1 MPADGPA
8 CDRDS
13 LEHRNAS
20 DTVPSDLTVYNS
32 RLLLSINDQNMVVN
46 ETSEMQGN
54 EEGVEFKQAVEIFH
68 CDSDKEKS
76 WVSN

>member
-1 MPADGPA
+1 MPADEPA

-46 ETSEMQGN
+46 ETSEMQGD